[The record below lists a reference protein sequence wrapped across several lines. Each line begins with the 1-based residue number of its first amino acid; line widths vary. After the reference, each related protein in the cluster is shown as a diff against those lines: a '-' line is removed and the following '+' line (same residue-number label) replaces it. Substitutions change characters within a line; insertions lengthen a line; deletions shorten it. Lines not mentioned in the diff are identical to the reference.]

1 MPETSTARRLLEFSR
16 LFAAGETVAALELI
30 DALVADHPNEGPMH
44 WQRAR
49 TLERLERYPDARAAV
64 KRVLELRREFA
75 PAWVLR
81 AELGEEEGDY
91 DPEPDLRRAVELDPR
106 LGRAR
111 YALALLMHDEDG
123 KDDEARALMDLAIE
137 LDPNLHEAF
146 AARGGWSRIDALT
159 ERPIN
164 RNHLERA
171 LADFD
176 RAIAIKPLPSYR
188 FAHADILQGLERYDE
203 AIAELDGL
211 LAELSEHHPL
221 RALALDAR
229 GRCGQALAGRAQP
242 KGLQPRDPQPQD
254 PQPVDPQPEDPQLE
268 DPQLEDPRPEHPPAE
283 EDQPEQGKQ
292 HLIGRLAGM
301 LNGLRQRK

>member
-1 MPETSTARRLLEFSR
+1 MSEPSTARRLLEFSR

-30 DALVADHPNEGPMH
+30 DKLVADHPNEGPIH

-49 TLERLERYPDARAAV
+49 TLEKLERYDEARSAV

-111 YALALLMHDEDG
+111 YALALLMNDEES
-123 KDDEARALMDLAIE
+123 KEDEARALMDLAIE

-146 AARGGWSRIDALT
+146 AARGGWSRIAAFTDLANAPT
-159 ERPIN
+159 
-164 RNHLERA
+164 HLERA

-176 RAIAIKPLPSYR
+176 RAIALRPLPNYR
-188 FAHADILQGLERYDE
+188 FAHADMLQGLKRYEE
-203 AIAELDGL
+203 AIAELDQL
-211 LAELSEHHPL
+211 VVELSEQHPL
-221 RALALDAR
+221 RALAQDAR
-229 GRCGQALAGRAQP
+229 IRCEQALSEQALNEQAADE
-242 KGLQPRDPQPQD
+242 LDEAEAE
-254 PQPVDPQPEDPQLE
+254 PE
-268 DPQLEDPRPEHPPAE
+268 A
-283 EDQPEQGKQ
+283 KQ
-292 HLIGRLAGM
+292 RLMGRLAGM

>member
-1 MPETSTARRLLEFSR
+1 MSEPSTARRLLEFSR

-30 DALVADHPNEGPMH
+30 DKLVADHPNEGPIH

-49 TLERLERYPDARAAV
+49 TLEKLDRYADARSAV

-91 DPEPDLRRAVELDPR
+91 DPEPDLRRAVQLDPR

-111 YALALLMHDEDG
+111 YALALLMHDEEG

-164 RNHLERA
+164 RAHLERA

-188 FAHADILQGLERYDE
+188 FAHADILQGLERFEE
-203 AIAELDGL
+203 AIEELD
-211 LAELSEHHPL
+211 ELIAAIPEQHPL

-229 GRCGQALAGRAQP
+229 ARCERSLAERAP
-242 KGLQPRDPQPQD
+242 AA
-254 PQPVDPQPEDPQLE
+254 
-268 DPQLEDPRPEHPPAE
+268 PAE
-283 EDQPEQGKQ
+283 RIDEAKGIDQAEGTDEAEGIGEAAQIGEPDPAEPQGKQ
-292 HLIGRLAGM
+292 RLIGRLAGM